1 MVRPR
6 VPRRRSNLS
15 NVVQLQRAVRPSRA
29 SISTD
34 ATPDEKE
41 EEELGG
47 SKSARRNGDL
57 VKQETTGCNVEDNEG
72 SAGETSGSKSDL
84 YESDSSLSQSQSQLT
99 DEIPSAFLERL
110 MSFSLFHNAPK
121 LFYVA
126 IARKLKLIG
135 YHAHEF
141 IVKAGEPALA
151 MYWILRGSANVTFPD
166 GEIVHAELVEGSYF
180 GEIGILFNRPRTAT
194 VVSKTKILL
203 GVLTAEN
210 FNQVLLHFPQ
220 IERQIRDEAQERL
233 ATQEKQRKAGVA
245 KISHDDDFLVR
256 KQSPSSLDH
265 SSSSPSFYQNSGLH
279 SEPISLSSYP
289 ANPLVQEES
298 SEKLTEELLLPPQL
312 PKRSESA
319 SPNAANSGNFKYMGT
334 IDGTISTRQF
344 LKSLPLFAT
353 LPAEIIHQLALSVEI
368 RKVPPFEYVFRKNDY
383 GEKIYFIISGEVEVL
398 GPSSSEL
405 FSGKSLL
412 PTYNTV
418 DVVLARLGPG
428 QYFGEMGFL
437 NSITDDSE
445 AREKCRRSADI
456 RTVSSCTLLALTGET
471 LREFCAKFPQTED
484 QIIRTAEERIKKNND
499 LENEQDSE
507 DQDQT
512 QLDDSVGLV
521 APVSRKGFIEL
532 LSQPNQLETPAVSS
546 VSLGAEQADEDND
559 NNRHLFKSS
568 FTFDK
573 PSEKMVRQNSTSPTN
588 QIKSIRSS
596 SFTPVSFPSRHESVV
611 DPTNSPNS
619 TNTTSSGSTTDIQ
632 RQRPL
637 ELHVPPLNASLKRKN
652 STFSLTSPSPI
663 QYMRHLKRVRLSN
676 VGGGASRRRSSV
688 LSVGPLPDRLL
699 LRCFQHISLPE
710 LMKLRLVCRRWRQLL
725 YVAPGLFDKLDLT
738 PWSKAIDDK
747 ILQEITDF
755 VGSRPKHIN
764 VSNCFH
770 ITDEGFS
777 YMVNEIGIGGQM
789 ISLKMSSCWDIS
801 AMSIMDIA
809 VPSIGK
815 LLEEIDL
822 SNCRKVRDDVIQRLI
837 GWDVHKVEPND
848 DYSNNVNRVKS
859 LYPLD
864 EPIPGMEEYSV
875 QEVVRSSKSNVIG
888 CGNLNK
894 MVLRHCKNLTDLTL
908 YHMSL
913 YAKDRLT
920 YLDFTR
926 CSGLTD
932 VGFSYWSY
940 QNFPN
945 LRTLIL
951 SECIFLTDN
960 SIRSIV
966 NGCPNLSHLNLSFC
980 CSLTDV
986 AIELLCLGGQN
997 LEELDISFC
1006 GRAVSDLSLLNISM
1020 HLRKLKKI
1028 SLKGCLRATRSGV
1041 DSLLGG
1047 YAPLEKIDVSQ
1058 CKNAHIYQGGIP
1070 ATRFEPARGS
1080 KSVFLTMED
1089 SSRCIQVI
1097 I

>member
-1 MVRPR
+1 MVKTR

-15 NVVQLQRAVRPSRA
+15 NVVQSQRAARTKRPSVTGDD
-29 SISTD
+29 SSK
-34 ATPDEKE
+34 KE
-41 EEELGG
+41 
-47 SKSARRNGDL
+47 AIH
-57 VKQETTGCNVEDNEG
+57 T
-72 SAGETSGSKSDL
+72 KSDTDDAHITNDKPSQHSDKNGSE
-84 YESDSSLSQSQSQLT
+84 ESSIAQISSFKSDTSESESSPLF
-99 DEIPSAFLERL
+99 DDIPSAFLERL

-126 IARKLKLIG
+126 IARKLKLVG

-220 IERQIRDEAQERL
+220 VERQIRDEAQERL
-233 ATQEKQRKAGVA
+233 ATQEKQRKAGVT
-245 KISHDDDFLVR
+245 KILHDDDFIVR
-256 KQSPSSLDH
+256 KQSPSSLT
-265 SSSSPSFYQNSGLH
+265 SIPNSPSFYESSGLCADPLPLSDYPLNPPNLKDP
-279 SEPISLSSYP
+279 SER
-289 ANPLVQEES
+289 
-298 SEKLTEELLLPPQL
+298 LTEEILLPPQL
-312 PKRSESA
+312 PKRSTSS
-319 SPNAANSGNFKYMGT
+319 SPAAACSGNTRYMET

-368 RKVPPFEYVFRKNDY
+368 RQVPPFEYVFRKNDF
-383 GEKIYFIISGEVEVL
+383 GENIYFIISGEVEVL
-398 GPSSSEL
+398 GPSSPEN
-405 FSGKSLL
+405 FRGKSLL
-412 PTYNTV
+412 PSYKII
-418 DVVLARLGPG
+418 DIVLARLGPG

-437 NSITDDSE
+437 NSITDDLETRS
-445 AREKCRRSADI
+445 KCRRSADI
-456 RTVSSCTLLALTGET
+456 RTVSNCTLLVLTGET
-471 LREFCAKFPQTED
+471 LREFCAKFPETEH
-484 QIIRTAEERIKKNND
+484 QIKRTAEERVKKNINLQKDND
-499 LENEQDSE
+499 SEYQPHSLENSSN
-507 DQDQT
+507 
-512 QLDDSVGLV
+512 LM
-521 APVSRKGFIEL
+521 APVSRKGYIDL
-532 LSQPNQLETPAVSS
+532 LNNQANQTEEQAVSS
-546 VSLGAEQADEDND
+546 TVESQDIDATSSKESKEDD
-559 NNRHLFKSS
+559 NGRVLFKSS
-568 FTFDK
+568 FAFDK
-573 PSEKMVRQNSTSPTN
+573 QPEKVVRQTSASPTH
-588 QIKSIRSS
+588 QMKSLNSP
-596 SFTPVSFPSRHESVV
+596 SFTPVSFSSRQGSPSDSAVSANSASAVSSVPNV
-611 DPTNSPNS
+611 EPTSL
-619 TNTTSSGSTTDIQ
+619 
-632 RQRPL
+632 RPL
-637 ELHVPPLNASLKRKN
+637 ELHVPPLNASLKRRN
-652 STFSLTSPSPI
+652 STFSLSSPSPI
-663 QYMRHLKRVRLSN
+663 QYMSHLKRVRLSN
-676 VGGGASRRRSSV
+676 VGGGPSRRRSSV

-699 LRCFQHISLPE
+699 LRCFQYISLPE

-738 PWSKAIDDK
+738 PWSKVVDDK
-747 ILQEITDF
+747 TLQEITDF

-770 ITDEGFS
+770 VTDEGFS
-777 YMVNEIGIGGQM
+777 YMVNEIGIGGQ
-789 ISLKMSSCWDIS
+789 IKSLKMSSCWDIS

-837 GWDVHKVEPND
+837 GWDVYQVG
-848 DYSNNVNRVKS
+848 SNNEFFNDINKISS

-864 EPIPGMEEYSV
+864 EPIPGMEEYST
-875 QEVVRSSKSNVIG
+875 QTSTKASHNDVIG
-888 CGNLNK
+888 CGKLHK
-894 MVLRHCKNLTDLTL
+894 MILRHCKNLTDLTL

-932 VGFSYWSY
+932 VGFSYWAY
-940 QNFPN
+940 QSFPN
-945 LRTLIL
+945 LKTLIV

-986 AIELLCLGGQN
+986 AIELLCVGGQN

-1006 GRAVSDLSLLNISM
+1006 GRAVSDISLLNISM
-1020 HLRKLKKI
+1020 HLRKLQNI

-1047 YAPLEKIDVSQ
+1047 YAPLKRIDVSQ

-1070 ATRFEPARGS
+1070 ATRFEPSPGS

-1089 SSRCIQVI
+1089 TSRCIEVI